1 MGHEEKHPC
10 DRDCLIAATLAAGG
24 VEGNRSPPNMVVRF
38 REILQAIH
46 KAGGSQQLWSE
57 AKDRGRERELITIV

>member
-1 MGHEEKHPC
+1 MSQEDQHPC

-24 VEGNRSPPNMVVRF
+24 VEGNRSVANMVIRF

-46 KAGGSQQLWSE
+46 KAGGSHQIWSD
-57 AKDRGRERELITIV
+57 AQDREGEGDSNTIV